1 MGAPSYDLIGLF
13 GSFAFSDVVVRFGI
27 ENLFDEEP
35 PLLERN
41 SAPPPFL
48 LAGGTYG
55 GTDASNPALYDFI
68 GRRFYIGAT
77 MKF

>member
-1 MGAPSYDLIGLF
+1 M
-13 GSFAFSDVVVRFGI
+13 VRFGI
-27 ENLFDEEP
+27 ENLFDEAP

-55 GTDASNPALYDFI
+55 GTDASIPRSMTSLVAASTLE
-68 GRRFYIGAT
+68 RR
-77 MKF
+77 